1 MTTTTFD
8 RARRTL
14 GTRPASAMKA
24 SILITALTLF
34 TKKRDRM
41 VAAFEEYEEDCRYD
55 ATNGHRSHYC
65 VHGVNQWTDYDNICG
80 QCEEGL
86 TTLKDYMP
94 LLRHE
99 ALTEARRFWAEADQL
114 VKINADLDRMGID
127 FDFGTAFETLTS
139 RYKITN

>member
-14 GTRPASAMKA
+14 STTPDPAHKA
-24 SILITALTLF
+24 SILTTALTIF
-34 TKKRDRM
+34 TNKRDQM

-55 ATNGHRSHYC
+55 ATNHHRSHYC

-80 QCEEGL
+80 QCEDGL
-86 TTLKDYMP
+86 TTIHDYMP

-99 ALTEARRFWAEADQL
+99 ALTAARQFWAEVDQL
-114 VKINADLDRMGID
+114 VKINADLDRMKID
-127 FDFGTAFETLTS
+127 FDFGAAFKTLTA
-139 RYKITN
+139 RYMPTN